1 MAGVRGT
8 VMAGAIG
15 LTKSSR
21 VTQGQNGQRPA
32 WQSHPRG
39 PKNKIAS
46 IKGIRV
52 SETSGVAEMT
62 RKAKDQS
69 SEVKGN
75 RMAKTSMVAESSM
88 EAKTS
93 VMAKSSVA
101 AKISM
106 VVETSMVTPAQVP
119 ASPC

>member
-39 PKNKIAS
+39 PKTKMAS
-46 IKGIRV
+46 IRGIRV
-52 SETSGVAEMT
+52 SKTSRVVDLSKE
-62 RKAKDQS
+62 AKDQS
-69 SEVKGN
+69 SEVKGT
-75 RMAKTSMVAESSM
+75 RM
-88 EAKTS
+88 AKTS
-93 VMAKSSVA
+93 VMAKLSVA
-101 AKISM
+101 AKIST
-106 VVETSMVTPAQVP
+106 VVETSMVTPAQD
-119 ASPC
+119 PC